1 KRQTDGRNAQEP
13 QGRREQAHRPSV
25 LAEGLSPPLATPY
38 AEASRGRPSAL
49 SFFSGR
55 ASFEQRLCAQIC
67 PRSITGT
74 YFPPFRHPMR
84 AMPEGTVAFDVNA
97 PVEKVWSFLS
107 DMQQV
112 GRCVPGVENVEVLD
126 ATHAR
131 WTLTVKIGPLSQTI
145 KVLTETL
152 E

>member
-1 KRQTDGRNAQEP
+1 F
-13 QGRREQAHRPSV
+13 SV
-25 LAEGLSPPLATPY
+25 STPY
-38 AEASRGRPSAL
+38 AQASRGRHSAL
-49 SFFSGR
+49 SFFSGG
-55 ASFEQRLCAQIC
+55 ASFDQDRGRRSVFDPYRELIC
-67 PRSITGT
+67 SAPSGT
-74 YFPPFRHPMR
+74 R

-126 ATHAR
+126 AMHAR
-131 WTLTVKIGPLSQTI
+131 WTLTIKIGPLSQTI

-152 E
+152 EQIPL

>member
-1 KRQTDGRNAQEP
+1 
-13 QGRREQAHRPSV
+13 
-25 LAEGLSPPLATPY
+25 
-38 AEASRGRPSAL
+38 
-49 SFFSGR
+49 
-55 ASFEQRLCAQIC
+55 
-67 PRSITGT
+67 
-74 YFPPFRHPMR
+74 MR

-112 GRCVPGVENVEVLD
+112 VRCVPGVENVEVLD

-131 WTLTVKIGPLSQTI
+131 WTLTVKIGPLSQMI

-152 E
+152 EQIPLRRGRFRAVAETIAMIGTIKLTPAGKATRIMHA

>member
-1 KRQTDGRNAQEP
+1 
-13 QGRREQAHRPSV
+13 
-25 LAEGLSPPLATPY
+25 
-38 AEASRGRPSAL
+38 
-49 SFFSGR
+49 
-55 ASFEQRLCAQIC
+55 
-67 PRSITGT
+67 
-74 YFPPFRHPMR
+74 
-84 AMPEGTVAFDVNA
+84 MPEGTVAFDVNA

-126 ATHAR
+126 AMHAR

-152 E
+152 EQIPLRRGRFRAEAENIAMIGATELTPAGKGTRIVYTMAVNAKGPLARIMDNFMRTKLKSQTEEFAANVKRALEG